1 MATAKKDDT
10 VKVHYTGKL
19 KDGNTFDTSE
29 GREPLSFAL
38 GSNQVIPGFE
48 NGIIGMEVGEKK
60 TIVIPIAEAYGE
72 YRKELL
78 LKVDLKQLPE
88 GVEPK
93 IGDQLEMTNEN
104 GDIIPVLVA
113 DLTETDIVLDAN
125 HPLSGQELTFELEL
139 VSID

>member
-1 MATAKKDDT
+1 MAKAKKDDT

-19 KDGNTFDTSE
+19 TDGNTFDTSE
-29 GREPLSFAL
+29 GRDPLSFTI
-38 GSNQVIPGFE
+38 GKDQVIPGFE
-48 NGIIGMEVGEKK
+48 NGIIGMEVGNKK
-60 TIVIPIAEAYGE
+60 TIVIPVTEAYGE

-93 IGDQLEMTNEN
+93 VGDQLEMTNEN
-104 GDIIPVLVA
+104 GDIVPVLVA
-113 DLTETDIVLDAN
+113 DLTDTDIVLDAN